1 MTRTASLLLNVEMK
15 FLIRQVLHIIQS
27 RRTIR
32 FHVSPYPTMQ
42 IFSGATGGHPVE
54 DRTCSAWLG
63 QRSPHHSRPQTH
75 GSMECSLR
83 MSCEDCRVCWTR
95 GLARSALRPQSQ
107 LDPLRVPASAT
118 QHALVL
124 SGTEVIASPESA
136 IEHAAG
142 GHLPIGSAGLGSERG
157 WRRDL
162 AVASSHRVFPAR

>member
-32 FHVSPYPTMQ
+32 FHISPYPTMQ

-83 MSCEDCRVCWTR
+83 MSCEHCRVCWTR
-95 GLARSALRPQSQ
+95 GLARSALRPQK
-107 LDPLRVPASAT
+107 
-118 QHALVL
+118 
-124 SGTEVIASPESA
+124 
-136 IEHAAG
+136 
-142 GHLPIGSAGLGSERG
+142 
-157 WRRDL
+157 
-162 AVASSHRVFPAR
+162 PARSTKGACVSKPACTSALWYRGDCIIRKCDRTCSRRPLAYW